1 MGIPFRNGGDVVSWA
16 DELVESLKVQE
27 RPEDSISS
35 YELAEKTGKSQS
47 HCNSLL
53 LKKYGDG
60 ELDRLKVGRIHYYFK
75 K

>member
-1 MGIPFRNGGDVVSWA
+1 VSWA